1 MRGSKIYFDGSLKD
15 KFLIMYVI
23 FLFSTKYLF
32 ISVSS
37 IELYSISILNFV
49 SVSWSLSFFIKMRWY
64 RSEDMKY
71 VSLIV
76 SEDTAHDVI
85 KELGML
91 DIIQFTDLN
100 HELVP
105 FQRRYVS
112 YIRRCDEIERKLRY
126 MKGEIDKFRI
136 PTEIQGG
143 YEDFIARSTA
153 SYESANRSG
162 NNLLEKLDDDLE
174 KYETE
179 LKEYTVYLDKLT
191 SEFNEKM
198 EYKEVL
204 LKVQQF
210 FHDEGPNINENT
222 MFGSSSSSDGGFNSL
237 TSESNNQDRF
247 AFSHMA
253 GVVKSEDRGRFE
265 RMLFRA
271 TRGNMYVR
279 FGEIE
284 AAIKDPMTGEEV
296 KKDVFLIFYKSESI
310 ERKIGKICTAFQ
322 ANIYRIPNSEDM
334 NAFVQATQECSRDL
348 STAKEIMKRNS
359 QKKEQLCE
367 KLAKFWED
375 WMWSVTR
382 EKTIY
387 HTMNMF
393 KADVSGMLR
402 GEGWVIARQE
412 VDARKALTKA
422 HGQFESLPSLLE
434 EVPQPWPTPPTY
446 FYLDKYTEAFQ
457 EFVDTNGVPRYKEVN
472 PALYTAASF
481 PFLFGIMYGDI
492 GHGLCVM
499 IAGLYLILTEA
510 AIEKRS
516 TTEEMKGLYKGRYM
530 FFLMG
535 LCAMYNGFIYND
547 YFSLGWNL
555 FGTRYQCD
563 TEHGGECVHN
573 TAYGDPAGVY
583 PFGVDPV
590 WHIVT
595 ADLQFINSMKMK
607 TAVIVG
613 VIHMTW
619 GLILRGFNAIYF
631 RDATEMLFEVIPMII
646 FDLSFFG
653 YMCVLIIIKWSINW
667 DERMLSGT
675 CILDSG
681 PDYTRCNSTTAA
693 CHVYGTQ
700 TPCTMTTTV
709 EQMCPLDLGGQTG
722 GCQPPNLIGTIMDM
736 ALSPGTLNEPMYSG
750 QNQIQLLLVLLAAL
764 SVPLIL
770 CGKPCVIYF
779 QNRDSHTQ
787 LHVDDHDDPYDT
799 EGGHHGHGGHGG
811 HEEEDFSEI
820 CIHQII
826 ETIEFVLGMVSNT
839 ASYLR
844 LWALSLAHSQLS
856 AVFWSKSFV
865 PGLATGNP
873 VFIFVAFAVFWAV
886 TTGVMLLMDTMEC
899 FLHALRLHW
908 IEFQSKFFKGD
919 GNAFVP
925 LSIPRLCKEVTT
937 TY

>member
-1 MRGSKIYFDGSLKD
+1 
-15 KFLIMYVI
+15 
-23 FLFSTKYLF
+23 
-32 ISVSS
+32 
-37 IELYSISILNFV
+37 
-49 SVSWSLSFFIKMRWY
+49 MRWY

-91 DIIQFTDLN
+91 GIIQFTDLN

-126 MKGEIDKFRI
+126 MKDEIDKFGI
-136 PTEIQGG
+136 PTEIPGG
-143 YEDFIARSTA
+143 YEDFLARSTA
-153 SYESANRSG
+153 SHESGNRAN

-174 KYETE
+174 KYEKE
-179 LKEYTVYLDKLT
+179 LKEYSVYLEKLT

-198 EYKEVL
+198 EYKEVII
-204 LKVQQF
+204 KVQQF
-210 FHDEGPNINENT
+210 FHDEGPNINENN
-222 MFGSSSSSDGGFNSL
+222 MFGTTSSSDDVGFNSI
-237 TSESNNQDRF
+237 SSNRDNQDRF
-247 AFSHMA
+247 AFTHMA

-284 AAIKDPMTGEEV
+284 STISDPATGEEV
-296 KKDVFLIFYKSESI
+296 KKDVFLIFYKSEAI
-310 ERKIGKICTAFQ
+310 ERKIAKICTAFQ
-322 ANIYRIPNSEDM
+322 ANRYPIPNSDDM
-334 NAFVQATQECSRDL
+334 NAFVQVTQECSRDL
-348 STAKEIMKRNS
+348 STAKEIMKRNL

-382 EKTIY
+382 EKTVY
-387 HTMNMF
+387 HTMNML

-412 VDARKALTKA
+412 VAAREALAKA
-422 HGQFESLPSLLE
+422 HGKFESLPSLLE
-434 EVPQPWPTPPTY
+434 EVAQPWPTPPTY
-446 FYLDKYTEAFQ
+446 FYTDKYTEAFQ

-472 PALYTAASF
+472 PALYTAATF

-499 IAGLYLILTEA
+499 LAGLYLILTEA
-510 AIEKRS
+510 AVEKRS
-516 TTEEMKGLYKGRYM
+516 TSEEMKGLYKGRYM

-535 LCAMYNGFIYND
+535 LSAMYNGFIYND

-555 FGTRYQCD
+555 FGTKYQCD
-563 TEHGGECVHN
+563 TEHGGVCTHD

-595 ADLQFINSMKMK
+595 ADLAFINSMKMK
-607 TAVIVG
+607 TSVIVG

-619 GLILRGFNAIYF
+619 GLFLRGFNAIYF
-631 RDATEMLFEVIPMII
+631 KSASEMLFEVIPMLI

-653 YMCVLIIIKWSINW
+653 YMCLLIVIKWAINW
-667 DERMLSGT
+667 DQRMLSGT

-681 PDYTRCNSTTAA
+681 PDFTRCDTTVAGQ
-693 CHVYGTQ
+693 CHVYNTD
-700 TPCTMTTTV
+700 TPCIQTTSVTD
-709 EQMCPLDLGGQTG
+709 MCPLQYGGDTG

-736 ALSPGTLNEPMYSG
+736 ALSPGKLAEPMYEG
-750 QNQIQLLLVLLAAL
+750 QHQIQIFLVLLAVL
-764 SVPLIL
+764 CVPLIL
-770 CGKPCVIYF
+770 CGKPCTIYF
-779 QNRDSHTQ
+779 QRKDSHAQ
-787 LHVDDHDDPYDT
+787 LLVDDHEDDPYSA
-799 EGGHHGHGGHGG
+799 EGGIPVQEAHGD
-811 HEEEDFSEI
+811 HEEHDFSEI
-820 CIHQII
+820 CVHQII

-856 AVFWSKSFV
+856 AVFWSKAFV

-873 VFIFVAFAVFWAV
+873 VFIFVAFAIFWVV

-899 FLHALRLHW
+899 FLHSLRLHW

-919 GNAFVP
+919 GHAFVP
-925 LSIPRLCKEVTT
+925 LSIPQICKEITL
-937 TY
+937 